1 MNMKLLLKQK
11 LFSWFDSYNVY
22 DEYGETVFKV
32 KGQLSFGHRLVV
44 YDANGREIGMLKE
57 KVFAFLPRFYM
68 YVNGVE
74 IGWIKKKFTFFK
86 PQFEL
91 NCNGWLVDGNF
102 FEWDY
107 SVYENNNEI
116 ITLSK
121 EIFNFTDTYVID
133 VKRPEDGLLGL
144 LIVLA
149 IDAEKC
155 SRN

>member
-1 MNMKLLLKQK
+1 MKLLLKQK